1 MGVKGLWELLHPV
14 ARPIKLEA
22 LANKRLAIDA
32 SIWLHQFMRGM
43 RDNDGAMVSN
53 AHIIGFFRRICKLLY
68 YNIKPVFVFDGG
80 TPILKRLTIV
90 SFFLYK
96 AFKYCFILN
105 YGRGASGKTK
115 KQKHDLSTEY
125 CALLLSPHHAPF
137 YIE

>member
-90 SFFLYK
+90 RFL
-96 AFKYCFILN
+96 F
-105 YGRGASGKTK
+105 GDVS
-115 KQKHDLSTEY
+115 KQRCLFELCELS
-125 CALLLSPHHAPF
+125 LGQKQ
-137 YIE
+137 